1 MVNIANLEPDKK
13 VFMFLFD
20 NSKSM
25 DRDNMFEKS
34 KSALKQIIKSL
45 EPGNLFKIIYFS
57 KDSDPL

>member
-34 KSALKQIIKSL
+34 KSALK
-45 EPGNLFKIIYFS
+45 
-57 KDSDPL
+57 